1 MFITVDIL
9 QKRGACQ
16 EYLDFFASHF
26 PDGVEMMQMIE
37 QGHLSYHALHWGY
50 KWLDPNEEEVAAY
63 WKRVRVENSE
73 GVDESDHITNS
84 KIISHSSEVIESEE
98 VYHSKNVNT
107 SCYIT
112 HSEDVEHSQDVGN
125 SNFVWDSGQ
134 VLNSSNITNST
145 EVFESTY
152 VVNSDG
158 IFRSSNIMECMA
170 IINSH
175 NLTDCGYCADCKNLK
190 NALFCQGIADGEYML
205 FNKPIDKARFEV
217 IYKQFKKFSPRI
229 QLTEP
234 WKRIY
239 GQTPRVNYNY
249 RKHHAGISIG
259 FWRWVRTLPNF
270 DPMTM
275 YSITF
280 DPQFLH

>member
-9 QKRGACQ
+9 QQRGACQ
-16 EYLDFFASHF
+16 EYLDFFQNHY
-26 PDGVEMMQMIE
+26 PDGVEMLHMIE
-37 QGHLSYHALHWGY
+37 HGHMPYHALHWGY

-63 WKRVRVENSE
+63 WKRVCVENSE

-84 KIISHSSEVIESEE
+84 KIISHSSEVLESEE

-107 SCYIT
+107 SVYISY
-112 HSEDVEHSQDVGN
+112 SEDVEHSQDVGN
-125 SNFVWDSGQ
+125 SSFVWDSGQ

-158 IFRSSNIMECMA
+158 IFRSSNVVECMA
-170 IINSH
+170 ITNSH
-175 NLTDCGYCADCKNLK
+175 NLTDCGYCADCKNLT

-205 FNKPIDKARFEV
+205 INKPIDKARFEM

-249 RKHHAGISIG
+249 RKHHANISIS
-259 FWRWVRTLPNF
+259 FWRWIRTLPNF

>member
-1 MFITVDIL
+1 MFITLDIL
-9 QKRGACQ
+9 QKRGAYQ
-16 EYLDFFASHF
+16 EDLNQFLKCFPNGIEMTSLAKDGRVPYHF
-26 PDGVEMMQMIE
+26 
-37 QGHLSYHALHWGY
+37 LHWCY
-50 KWLDPNEEEVAAY
+50 KWLDPSKEDVLAY
-63 WKRVRVENSE
+63 WAAVAVENSE

-84 KIISHSSEVIESEE
+84 KIVSYSSEVSDSEE
-98 VYHSKNVNT
+98 IYHSKNVNT
-107 SCYIT
+107 SIYVSY
-112 HSEDVEHSQDVGN
+112 SEDVEHSQDVGN
-125 SNFVWDSGQ
+125 SSFVWDSGQ

-158 IFRSSNIMECMA
+158 IFRSSNVVECMA
-170 IINSH
+170 ITNSH
-175 NLTDCGYCADCKNLK
+175 NLTDCGYCADCNNLK
-190 NALFCQGIADGEYML
+190 NALFCQGVTDGEYML
-205 FNKPIDKARFEV
+205 FNKPIDKVRFEM

-234 WKRIY
+234 WKRMY

-249 RKHHAGISIG
+249 RKHHASISIG

>member
-1 MFITVDIL
+1 
-9 QKRGACQ
+9 
-16 EYLDFFASHF
+16 
-26 PDGVEMMQMIE
+26 
-37 QGHLSYHALHWGY
+37 
-50 KWLDPNEEEVAAY
+50 
-63 WKRVRVENSE
+63 
-73 GVDESDHITNS
+73 
-84 KIISHSSEVIESEE
+84 
-98 VYHSKNVNT
+98 
-107 SCYIT
+107 
-112 HSEDVEHSQDVGN
+112 
-125 SNFVWDSGQ
+125 VWDSGQ

-158 IFRSSNIMECMA
+158 IFRSRNVVECMA
-170 IINSH
+170 IANGH
-175 NLTDCGYCADCKNLK
+175 NLTDCGYCADCNNLK

-205 FNKPIDKARFEV
+205 FNKPIDKTRFET

-234 WKRIY
+234 WKRVQ
-239 GQTPRVNYNY
+239 GQTPRVNYDY
-249 RKHHAGISIG
+249 RKHHRSISIG

-270 DPMTM
+270 DPMVM